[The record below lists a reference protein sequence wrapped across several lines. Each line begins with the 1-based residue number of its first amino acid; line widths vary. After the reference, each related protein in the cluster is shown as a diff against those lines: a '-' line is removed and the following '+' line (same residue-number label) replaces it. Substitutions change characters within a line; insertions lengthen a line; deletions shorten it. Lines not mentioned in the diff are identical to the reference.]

1 MKIADKKPKRM
12 SRKAKMPEEANRQ
25 SNSSGTENNKELIS
39 KDISNSND
47 AESKETNEKKKLLEI
62 EKKLKKQKAVV
73 IEQKNRRRLLQ
84 YYLQKCGYENDPE
97 DIKKRVRNIALFISF
112 ITAVLY
118 SFTLV
123 VNGSAVITAIL
134 ILILLFLA
142 GFILI
147 YLIGMLIV
155 FVFLDLTMF
164 RRKSEIEAVLAD
176 FLQLTSANMHA
187 GMTLDKAL
195 WFAIRPRFGIL
206 AKEVEAVAKETASG
220 TPLEDSLRSFA
231 DKYESQVLQSSV
243 SLIIEGLNAGGE
255 MGPLISRISIN
266 IKENQLMMREMAANV
281 STYVI
286 FIGAATLFVAPLLM
300 ALSYQLLLVI
310 TKLSQ
315 SLEMPTGDTAASM
328 PMAFSQIFITTSQF
342 RLFSILSLSVTALF
356 SALIISVIKTGDIR
370 NGFKSVFVY
379 ILIAVV
385 LFLLLSVALG
395 GMFSSFI

>member
-1 MKIADKKPKRM
+1 MKTADKNNGQA
-12 SRKAKMPEEANRQ
+12 SETASENSKAYEANEK
-25 SNSSGTENNKELIS
+25 SNASAGKDNNHAQIQKNIGGS
-39 KDISNSND
+39 KG
-47 AESKETNEKKKLLEI
+47 AGEKKKRAEPD
-62 EKKLKKQKAVV
+62 KKAQEQKS
-73 IEQKNRRRLLQ
+73 IFPEQKNRKRLLQ
-84 YYLQKCGYENDPE
+84 YYLLKCGYDKDPDDVKK
-97 DIKKRVRNIALFISF
+97 DIRNIALFLAFTAATIYSF
-112 ITAVLY
+112 IV
-118 SFTLV
+118 V
-123 VNGSAVITAIL
+123 VNGSSVIAAL
-134 ILILLFLA
+134 LILLFMFST
-142 GFILI
+142 GFALI
-147 YLIGMLIV
+147 YLLGMLMV

-220 TPLEDSLRSFA
+220 TPLEDSLRKFA

-243 SLIIEGLNAGGE
+243 SLIIEGLSAGGE
-255 MGPLISRISIN
+255 MGPLISRIAIN

-300 ALSYQLLLVI
+300 ALSYQLLIVI

-315 SLEMPTGDTAASM
+315 SLEMPTGETASAM
-328 PMAFSQIFITTSQF
+328 PMAFSQIAITTPEF

-356 SALIISVIKTGDIR
+356 SALIISIIKSGDPR
-370 NGFKSVFVY
+370 NGIKAVFGY
-379 ILIAVV
+379 ILTAIA
-385 LFLLLSVALG
+385 LFLILSSALK
-395 GMFSSFI
+395 GMFASFI